1 MIKSKEWRVSN
12 RAWFSVGFN
21 PRRFGLGF
29 SVDKYN
35 LSIDFVCFWINLEY

>member
-1 MIKSKEWRVSN
+1 VIKSKEWRVSN
-12 RAWFSVGFN
+12 KVWFSAGFSSH
-21 PRRFGLGF
+21 RFGLGF